1 MINFAKVRLQGKN
14 AGHLGCLH
22 PKNLLTPWFYLI
34 LEADPDPKL
43 AEVRKV
49 IEIYKTPP
57 PVPKRNDSIACNIEK
72 YFNTDLI
79 KKGEEDDGD
88 NMELI
93 EERILAED
101 EPEQSDATPVEVCDT
116 DDQFEVWAFVKSVLI
131 KVFLDLVNLNSLY
144 CFELDHFY

>member
-1 MINFAKVRLQGKN
+1 M
-14 AGHLGCLH
+14 
-22 PKNLLTPWFYLI
+22 
-34 LEADPDPKL
+34 
-43 AEVRKV
+43 

-131 KVFLDLVNLNSLY
+131 KIFLDLVNLQLIL
-144 CFELDHFY
+144 FRIGPI